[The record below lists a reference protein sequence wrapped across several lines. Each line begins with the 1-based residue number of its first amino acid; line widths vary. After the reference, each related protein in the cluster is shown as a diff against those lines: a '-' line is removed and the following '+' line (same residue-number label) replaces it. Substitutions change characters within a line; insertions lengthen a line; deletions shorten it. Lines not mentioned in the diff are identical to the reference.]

1 MRWPGSFSRSTPDRL
16 WALMCAVW
24 NSGSSPSPTRIVEDC
39 SNWERNVRWVA
50 AAGGQ
55 VVPELNCRHGRRL
68 AKRKVR
74 RKVSRKSRSALR

>member
-1 MRWPGSFSRSTPDRL
+1 VRG
-16 WALMCAVW
+16 
-24 NSGSSPSPTRIVEDC
+24 VELGLEPVVRPHRRKLPQL
-39 SNWERNVRWVA
+39 ERNVRWVA

-55 VVPELNCRHGRRL
+55 VVPELDCRHGRRL

>member
-1 MRWPGSFSRSTPDRL
+1 MRTCCLSVTQQ
-16 WALMCAVW
+16 A
-24 NSGSSPSPTRIVEDC
+24 

>member
-1 MRWPGSFSRSTPDRL
+1 MSE
-16 WALMCAVW
+16 ALNGIC
-24 NSGSSPSPTRIVEDC
+24 REDFAGGTIITIRDA
-39 SNWERNVRWVA
+39 SLPVVRWVA

-55 VVPELNCRHGRRL
+55 VVPELDCRHGRRL